1 MNSIEIDLA
10 TFATVAKLNEQSEEE
25 IIRFFRSNKLCKR
38 AQAEQALRSSKAFL
52 EHMNVDRVVTV
63 GHVRLMLEQFLI
75 DQEKKQK
82 LEDEQWWDASPNSRV
97 HAPAHANQSSSWC
110 KSPAI
115 RKVSFSEESQLRLAQ
130 IASELQDGQFLV
142 RSLTTLPSNDPAKV
156 HDLVL
161 DQVYVIDQ
169 VRYLDDGTRDAWFC
183 GFSVD
188 DPHERHKWIF
198 SQYVGK
204 IFG

>member
-1 MNSIEIDLA
+1 MASFEIDLA

-38 AQAEQALRSSKAFL
+38 AQAEQALRSSQAFM

-63 GHVRLMLEQFLI
+63 GHVRMMLERFLF
-75 DQEKKQK
+75 DQEKQQK
-82 LEDEQWWDASPNSRV
+82 LEDEKWWDASPNCRV
-97 HAPAHANQSSSWC
+97 HAAAHAHQSSSSYR
-110 KSPAI
+110 SPSI
-115 RKVSFSEESQLRLAQ
+115 RNVSVSEDLQLRLAQ
-130 IASELQDGQFLV
+130 IASELDDGEFLV

-156 HDLVL
+156 HDLVF
-161 DQVYVIDQ
+161 DRVYVIDQ

-188 DPHERHKWIF
+188 DPQKKHKWIF
-198 SQYVGK
+198 SQYVSK